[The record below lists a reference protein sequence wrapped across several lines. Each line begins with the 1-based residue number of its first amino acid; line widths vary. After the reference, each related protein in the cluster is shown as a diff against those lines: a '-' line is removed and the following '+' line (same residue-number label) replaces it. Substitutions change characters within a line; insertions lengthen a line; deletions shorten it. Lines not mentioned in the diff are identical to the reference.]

1 MLFEFDA
8 LGARQ
13 AQGFPD
19 GGRNG
24 DALGTRRG
32 PAVREQGMPDDDKH
46 EDKGFTV
53 NDLRRFTASGEA
65 RGRSDDGR
73 AGQDGEPAR
82 TDRPGDGLTF
92 SGFVIGLAQQAF
104 VSLGLVKDP
113 QASTMRKDL
122 PQAKA
127 MIDIL
132 AMLRDKTRG
141 NLDEVESRMMDEMLD
156 ELRLRYVRELR
167 ETRGSEGEKS

>member
-1 MLFEFDA
+1 
-8 LGARQ
+8 
-13 AQGFPD
+13 
-19 GGRNG
+19 
-24 DALGTRRG
+24 
-32 PAVREQGMPDDDKH
+32 MPDEDEQHDKP
-46 EDKGFTV
+46 FTV
-53 NDLRRFTASGEA
+53 NDRRRFTASGEA
-65 RGRSDDGR
+65 RDESDRGGAAR
-73 AGQDGEPAR
+73 EGEPGQGGNRAS
-82 TDRPGDGLTF
+82 GLTF

-113 QASTMRKDL
+113 QTSTVRKDL

-127 MIDIL
+127 MIDVL

-167 ETRGSEGEKS
+167 ETHGAEGGKS

>member
-1 MLFEFDA
+1 MSDEDKH
-8 LGARQ
+8 
-13 AQGFPD
+13 
-19 GGRNG
+19 
-24 DALGTRRG
+24 
-32 PAVREQGMPDDDKH
+32 DDKA
-46 EDKGFTV
+46 FTV
-53 NDLRRFTASGEA
+53 NDRRRFTATGDA
-65 RGRSDDGR
+65 RDKSDEGR
-73 AGQDGEPAR
+73 AGHAGEPAR

-113 QASTMRKDL
+113 QTSTIREDL

-156 ELRLRYVRELR
+156 ELRLRYVRGLR
-167 ETRGSEGEKS
+167 ETRSSEGGKS

>member
-1 MLFEFDA
+1 MA
-8 LGARQ
+8 
-13 AQGFPD
+13 
-19 GGRNG
+19 
-24 DALGTRRG
+24 
-32 PAVREQGMPDDDKH
+32 DDDKQH
-46 EDKGFTV
+46 DKPFTV
-53 NDLRRFTASGEA
+53 NDRRRFTASGA
-65 RGRSDDGR
+65 SRDAPGGDGF
-73 AGQDGEPAR
+73 AGGGDSGEPDKRAA
-82 TDRPGDGLTF
+82 GLTF

-113 QASTMRKDL
+113 QTSTVRKDL

-127 MIDIL
+127 MIDVL

-167 ETRGSEGEKS
+167 ESRSSEGGKS